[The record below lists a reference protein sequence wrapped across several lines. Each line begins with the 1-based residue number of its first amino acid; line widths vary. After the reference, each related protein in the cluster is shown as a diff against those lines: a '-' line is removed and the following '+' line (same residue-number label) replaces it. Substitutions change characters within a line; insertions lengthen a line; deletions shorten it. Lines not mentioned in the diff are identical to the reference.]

1 MLPALGRRWRVFALV
16 RQREPAL
23 RECGVVQLQGDL
35 DRPAS
40 LARLAGISDAVLYSA
55 PPPESG
61 VGDPRMQRLLAVIGR
76 KKSLPRRLVYISTT
90 GVYGDCM
97 GARIDETRKVAPASG
112 RAGRRVDAERRLR
125 AFGRRRGCRVSILRA
140 PGIYAA
146 DRLPLERIRRGTPAF
161 LPAED
166 SYTNHI
172 HAGDLGAACVAALAR
187 GAPNRV
193 YNACDDSDL
202 PMGAWFDKLADAYGL
217 PRPPRIARAEAQSR
231 LSPMLLSFMNESRRL
246 GNRRLK
252 AELRLRL
259 RFPTVDAGIAD
270 AVATTGREPPCS
282 G

>member
-1 MLPALGRRWRVFALV
+1 MKA
-16 RQREPAL
+16 
-23 RECGVVQLQGDL
+23 
-35 DRPAS
+35 
-40 LARLAGISDAVLYSA
+40 AVL
-55 PPPESG
+55 
-61 VGDPRMQRLLAVIGR
+61 
-76 KKSLPRRLVYISTT
+76 
-90 GVYGDCM
+90 
-97 GARIDETRKVAPASG
+97 VAPHRFEIQERPVPEIGA
-112 RAGRRVDAERRLR
+112 ADVLVKVERV
-125 AFGRRRGCRVSILRA
+125 
-140 PGIYAA
+140 GICGTDLHIFHGHYAA
-146 DRLPLERIRRGTPAF
+146 DRLPLERLRRGTPAF
-161 LPAED
+161 LAGED